1 MLRIFRTWSAPAWLA
16 LALAAAMS
24 TALAQS
30 GSWQQQQQQ
39 QQQWQRQQD
48 QQRQQQQEQQRQQQ
62 QQAERQRMQDQQRQQ
77 MQQAER
83 QRMQDQM
90 RQQQQQQMRDQMQAQ
105 QRQQMQSQQRQQM
118 QQQQQSQQRQQMQ
131 AQQQQQNQQRQQ
143 QQARAQGTLQPGTN
157 KSNGMVVSGG
167 VAKMNRPLTPGEIQ
181 RGFTG
186 KVTSDGKALI
196 KYQGRIFTVPA
207 SRVSG
212 LSARLAANQNQKA
225 QASRWTAQQK
235 TDVSRR
241 VQALAA
247 GGGGGN
253 GPDCGVPG
261 KPPCGP
267 GGTSVAP
274 GLPGCTPAGSLKCQF
289 NQAAN
294 PAQSRI
300 DAAKLARASA
310 DSGVKP
316 TVGMSGA
323 AANMAHEF
331 KKSSESPIGKKADWE
346 PTREPNREL
355 SRAREIT
362 LQTETRFVR
371 VHGGGNQAGTWFA
384 REDELRDPNGRPLTR
399 AEIKDKFALK
409 HLPEYVSDV
418 TVPPG
423 ERLRVGTVKEQP
435 GWGAGGGT
443 QYELKIPN
451 GTNGAKPPAEYF
463 SNQRPLPQ

>member
-1 MLRIFRTWSAPAWLA
+1 MLRISRTWSAPAWLA

-105 QRQQMQSQQRQQM
+105 QRQQMQNQQRQQM
-118 QQQQQSQQRQQMQ
+118 QVQQQNQQRQQMQ
-131 AQQQQQNQQRQQ
+131 AQQQQQQQNQQRQQ

-212 LSARLAANQNQKA
+212 LSARLAANQNQKS

-235 TDVSRR
+235 TDVSQR

-247 GGGGGN
+247 AGGSGN

-267 GGTSVAP
+267 GGGS
-274 GLPGCTPAGSLKCQF
+274 GSRGIPGCTPSGSLKCQF
-289 NQAAN
+289 NQAAG
-294 PAQSRI
+294 PAQARI
-300 DAAKLARASA
+300 EAAKLARAGS
-310 DSGVKP
+310 DNGVKP
-316 TVGMSGA
+316 TVGMSGSV
-323 AANMAHEF
+323 ANMPQEF
-331 KKSSESPIGKKADWE
+331 KKSTEQPDPKNPNWQ
-346 PTREPNREL
+346 PTRESYREL
-355 SRAREIT
+355 ARAREVT
-362 LQTETRFVR
+362 LQKETKFVR
-371 VHGGGNQAGTWFA
+371 VHGGKQVGEWVM
-384 REDELRDPNGRPLTR
+384 REDDLRDANNRPLTR
-399 AEIKDKFALK
+399 AEIKDKFALPS
-409 HLPEYVSDV
+409 LPEYVSDV
-418 TVPPG
+418 HVPAG
-423 ERLRVGTVKEQP
+423 TRMRVGTVKEHAD
-435 GWGAGGGT
+435 WGAGGGT
-443 QYELKIPN
+443 QYEWKTEGKELPP
-451 GTNGAKPPAEYF
+451 GQFTNRRELPP
-463 SNQRPLPQ
+463 